1 VDTTPDELRAAAAET
16 LSAVW
21 GVPVRC
27 AIEKTLRERGRS
39 RVWRLAVT
47 GGPVESVI
55 LKASV
60 GDEAHPYVIGDPT
73 LEGAFRRL
81 CNEWAGAAMLG
92 PIRMG
97 AIGYAVNLNLGFC
110 LLEDLGDG
118 ETLAERLTGDDPAAA
133 TSALFAYARSL
144 GDLHAATKGQ
154 QSRWISLLAEQ
165 GSVASGDGPIA
176 TPWRYAALAIPAL
189 CGELA
194 IEPPPSLDAE
204 LAAIGRALD
213 EPGDHFAFTPSDCCP
228 DNHYL
233 RGERVVFFDC
243 EFAAVRHALLDASY
257 LVAPFPSCWCCA
269 ALPDGLPE
277 RLLAAY
283 RERFDGG
290 ADFDDQLTMA
300 LTAWLVSLIIAREN
314 TITNWVQT
322 DVPWGLST
330 VRQRVMAL
338 IKHLLA
344 RPTLASLAPG
354 LAEVVVEL
362 DSHFRARWPDLAPM
376 PMYPAFR
383 RDSQAADTSLGDRG

>member
-1 VDTTPDELRAAAAET
+1 METTPDEWRAAAAQA
-16 LSAVW
+16 LGALW
-21 GVPVRC
+21 GVPVGC
-27 AIEKTLRERGRS
+27 AIDKTLREKGRS

-60 GDEAHPYVIGDPT
+60 GSEAHPYVVGDPA

-97 AIGYAVNLNLGFC
+97 ANGYAVDATLGFC

-144 GDLHAATKGQ
+144 GDLHRATKGQ
-154 QSRWISLLAEQ
+154 QARWTSLLAAQ
-165 GSVASGDGPIA
+165 GSVTGGDGPIA
-176 TPWRYAALAIPAL
+176 TPWRMAPLAIPAL
-189 CGELA
+189 CRELD
-194 IEPPPSLDAE
+194 IEPPPSLAAE
-204 LAAIGRALD
+204 MTAIARALD
-213 EPGDHFAFTPSDCCP
+213 APGEYLAFTPSDCCP

-243 EFAAVRHALLDASY
+243 EFAAMRHALLDASY
-257 LVAPFPSCWCCA
+257 FLAPFPSCWCCA

-283 RERFDGG
+283 RERFHGG

-300 LTAWLVSLIIAREN
+300 LTAWLASLIIARQN
-314 TITNWVQT
+314 TISNWVER

-330 VRQRVMAL
+330 VRQRVTAL
-338 IKHLLA
+338 IKQLLA
-344 RPTLASLAPG
+344 RPNLVTLAPG
-354 LAEVVVEL
+354 LADVVGEL
-362 DSHFRARWPDLAPM
+362 DGRFRARWPDLALM
-376 PMYPAFR
+376 STYPAFR
-383 RDSQAADTSLGDRG
+383 

>member
-1 VDTTPDELRAAAAET
+1 METSPDEFRAAAAET
-16 LSAVW
+16 LAALW
-21 GVPVRC
+21 GVPVSC
-27 AIEKTLRERGRS
+27 AIEKTLRDRGRS

-60 GDEAHPYVIGDPT
+60 GEAAHPYVVGDPT

-92 PIRMG
+92 PLRMG
-97 AIGYAVNLNLGFC
+97 ANGYAVDLKRGFC

-118 ETLAERLTGDDPAAA
+118 ETLAERLTGNDPAAA

-154 QSRWISLLAEQ
+154 QSRWTSLLAEQ
-165 GSVASGDGPIA
+165 GSGAGGDGPIA
-176 TPWRYAALAIPAL
+176 TPWRLAAGAMPAF
-189 CGELA
+189 CRELE
-194 IEPPPSLDAE
+194 IEPPPSLGPE
-204 LAAIGRALD
+204 LAAIARALD
-213 EPGDHFAFTPSDCCP
+213 EAGAYFAFTPSDCCP

-257 LVAPFPSCWCCA
+257 FLAPFPSCWCCA
-269 ALPDGLPE
+269 ALPDGLGE

-283 RERFDGG
+283 RERFAGG

-300 LTAWLVSLIIAREN
+300 LTAWLVSLVVARHN
-314 TITNWVQT
+314 TVSNWVHT

-330 VRQRVMAL
+330 LRQRVMAL
-338 IKHLLA
+338 IERLSA
-344 RPTLASLAPG
+344 RPNLATLAPG
-354 LAEVVVEL
+354 VAEVVAQL
-362 DSHFRARWPDLAPM
+362 DLHLRARWPDFAPM
-376 PMYPAFR
+376 ATYPAFR
-383 RDSQAADTSLGDRG
+383 

>member
-1 VDTTPDELRAAAAET
+1 VETTPDEWSAAAAET
-16 LSAVW
+16 LGALW
-21 GVPVRC
+21 GVPVSC
-27 AIEKTLRERGRS
+27 AIDKTLRDRGRS
-39 RVWRLAVT
+39 RVWRLAVA

-60 GDEAHPYVIGDPT
+60 GDEAHPYVVGDPA

-97 AIGYAVNLNLGFC
+97 ANGYAVDAKLGFF

-154 QSRWISLLAEQ
+154 QSRWISLLAKQ
-165 GSVASGDGPIA
+165 GSVAGGDGPIA
-176 TPWRYAALAIPAL
+176 TPWRLAPLAIPAL
-189 CGELA
+189 CRELE
-194 IEPPPSLDAE
+194 IEPPRSLDSE
-204 LAAIGRALD
+204 LATITRALD
-213 EPGDHFAFTPSDCCP
+213 ESGEYFAFTPSDCCP
-228 DNHYL
+228 DNHHL

-257 LVAPFPSCWCCA
+257 FLAPFPSCWCCA
-269 ALPDGLPE
+269 ALPHGLPE

-300 LTAWLVSLIIAREN
+300 LTAWLASLIVARHN
-314 TITNWVQT
+314 TISNWLET
-322 DVPWGLST
+322 DTPWGLST

-338 IKHLLA
+338 IKQLLA
-344 RPTLASLAPG
+344 RPNLTTLAPG
-354 LAEVVVEL
+354 LAEVVAEL
-362 DSHFRARWPDLAPM
+362 DLHFRARWSDLAPM
-376 PMYPAFR
+376 STYPAFR
-383 RDSQAADTSLGDRG
+383 

>member
-1 VDTTPDELRAAAAET
+1 VETTPDEWRAAAAKA
-16 LSAVW
+16 LGALW
-21 GVPVRC
+21 GVPVSC
-27 AIEKTLRERGRS
+27 AIDKTLRDRGRS

-60 GDEAHPYVIGDPT
+60 GDEAHPYVVGDPA

-97 AIGYAVNLNLGFC
+97 ANGYAVDAKLGFC

-118 ETLAERLTGDDPAAA
+118 ETLAERLTGEDPAAA

-154 QSRWISLLAEQ
+154 QSRWISLLADQ
-165 GSVASGDGPIA
+165 GSAAGGDGPIA
-176 TPWRYAALAIPAL
+176 TPWRLAPLAIPAF
-189 CGELA
+189 CRELE
-194 IEPPPSLDAE
+194 IEPPRSLDSE
-204 LAAIGRALD
+204 LAAIARALD
-213 EPGDHFAFTPSDCCP
+213 ESAEYFAFTPSDCCP

-243 EFAAVRHALLDASY
+243 EFAAMRHALLDASY
-257 LVAPFPSCWCCA
+257 FLAPFPSCWCCA

-290 ADFDDQLTMA
+290 AHFDDQLTMA
-300 LTAWLVSLIIAREN
+300 LTAWLASLVVARQN
-314 TITNWVQT
+314 TISNWVQT

-344 RPTLASLAPG
+344 RPNLTTLAPG
-354 LAEVVVEL
+354 LAEVVAEL
-362 DSHFRARWPDLAPM
+362 DLHFRARWSDLAPM
-376 PMYPAFR
+376 STYPAFR
-383 RDSQAADTSLGDRG
+383 